1 MNPMNLMNPM
11 MAIQMLRS
19 GANPDQLMM
28 QLAQSSPEIRQA
40 MQLVNGKTPEQIQ
53 SMVYQRA
60 KEMGVDLNQIARQ
73 WGIRLP
79 E

>member
-1 MNPMNLMNPM
+1 MSPTNPMDPM
-11 MAIQMLRS
+11 QAIQLLRS

-73 WGIRLP
+73 WGIQLP
-79 E
+79 K

>member
-1 MNPMNLMNPM
+1 MNQMNPMNPM
-11 MAIQMLRS
+11 QAIQMLRS

-40 MQLVNGKTPEQIQ
+40 MQLINGKTPEQIQ

-60 KEMGVDLNQIARQ
+60 REMGVDLNQIARQ
-73 WGIRLP
+73 WGIQLP
-79 E
+79 K